1 MKLSKAVNFILIYST
16 YIHINA
22 CASSRSTDHTVIL
35 VSKRRET
42 LYNYAKIGFQTSPTT
57 QGEAHLQIGPKTRG
71 NYLNRHINYCS
82 NFSRRECESVCVKRP
97 VNTGEIGV
105 FAWVSHRELKMV
117 PSFSF
122 LHPFLTLY
130 NAYTRCS
137 IDMFKILLISFDT
150 SFIWY

>member
-1 MKLSKAVNFILIYST
+1 MESKCVRQSTLLPTAGYLLYFNMYNCTFTTMLAHLIWAPISPLYK
-16 YIHINA
+16 YQNDVKH
-22 CASSRSTDHTVIL
+22 
-35 VSKRRET
+35 
-42 LYNYAKIGFQTSPTT
+42 LYNYVEAGFQTSPTT

-97 VNTGEIGV
+97 VNTGEICV

-122 LHPFLTLY
+122 LHPFLALY
-130 NAYTRCS
+130 NAC
-137 IDMFKILLISFDT
+137 I
-150 SFIWY
+150 